1 MGKFC
6 KYWEFPANNG
16 KTSTQTSPM
25 APANRMQWVTYASS
39 VFTKKARSESHYA
52 QTPPSL
58 SFLNHQACISTRN
71 RRLHGTHDG
80 LANRPSRDGL
90 TTREVEV
97 HHSQPEA
104 TWPLS
109 AYSCHNDQN
118 EKGVANPSEI
128 LWCSPKPE
136 AGLPAYLLLAS
147 SRSFN
152 NASAVAKR
160 ARRL

>member
-1 MGKFC
+1 LH
-6 KYWEFPANNG
+6 
-16 KTSTQTSPM
+16 
-25 APANRMQWVTYASS
+25 ASQ
-39 VFTKKARSESHYA
+39 AD
-52 QTPPSL
+52 
-58 SFLNHQACISTRN
+58 LNH
-71 RRLHGTHDG
+71 
-80 LANRPSRDGL
+80 LAA
-90 TTREVEV
+90 TREVKV
-97 HHSQPEA
+97 HRSQPEA

-136 AGLPAYLLLAS
+136 AGLPVYLLLAS